1 MALAAA
7 ALAPAACGTDGE
19 PRAGATGVPAS
30 TAAATAEAPTT
41 SSATAEAP
49 ATSPPVTSASIDPS
63 PTSAPS
69 TTSADATPAVDTGP
83 PRCGEVTG
91 RTTRTTFSSQVFAPS
106 AKPVQP
112 FLVHTP
118 PCYDVEARRYP
129 VLYLL
134 HGAQTDETQWAD
146 VGVLAAADRLV
157 AAGEIPPLIIVLPDA
172 LHAMGDYD
180 GTTPPLDWFVLYE
193 LQPRVEQGYR
203 TRNDPAH
210 RAIGGISR
218 GGEWAL
224 LIAARHPE
232 VFGAVGGHS
241 PAVGVPTNPGPQLA
255 TMLAG
260 KPVRVWLDVGS
271 SDSLVSPVTD
281 LDRSLTARGI
291 THDLQVGAGGHDRSY
306 WGAHV
311 DDYLRWYTAPWK
323 DR

>member
-1 MALAAA
+1 MNTSDTLIEDHQV
-7 ALAPAACGTDGE
+7 PTIVTTTVVVGTGS
-19 PRAGATGVPAS
+19 AGY
-30 TAAATAEAPTT
+30 
-41 SSATAEAP
+41 
-49 ATSPPVTSASIDPS
+49 
-63 PTSAPS
+63 
-69 TTSADATPAVDTGP
+69 
-83 PRCGEVTG
+83 C
-91 RTTRTTFSSQVFAPS
+91 
-106 AKPVQP
+106 
-112 FLVHTP
+112 
-118 PCYDVEARRYP
+118 
-129 VLYLL
+129 
-134 HGAQTDETQWAD
+134 
-146 VGVLAAADRLV
+146 AADRLV

-255 TMLAG
+255 GMLAG
-260 KPVRVWLDVGS
+260 KPLRVWLDVGS

-281 LDRSLTARGI
+281 LDQSLTARGI
-291 THDLQVGAGGHDRSY
+291 AHDLQVGAGGHDRSY